1 MACWK
6 INQYIGHLFKMHPT
20 YIAIKWTPI
29 GNRKGQKPKDTWRRS
44 GQEER
49 RTTGHGDRSRDGQYW
64 PVNSHSM
71 TFTMLK

>member
-1 MACWK
+1 MKTNFKKKFMACWK
-6 INQYIGHLFKMHPT
+6 INQYIGHLFKLHPT

-49 RTTGHGDRSRDGQYW
+49 KENDWTW
-64 PVNSHSM
+64 
-71 TFTMLK
+71 

>member
-49 RTTGHGDRSRDGQYW
+49 KENDWTW
-64 PVNSHSM
+64 
-71 TFTMLK
+71 